1 MIELKL
7 EEYSAVKAFF
17 ATKKQH
23 IPALSVLLGNY
34 PGRVFVDRE
43 TAPTLAVVWAT
54 GRWMYA
60 AGDIASE
67 ENKVE
72 LAAFLQS
79 VVVPACSLRN
89 EKWFEIYTDSSD
101 AWTELFKSGLVG
113 LKVHRHLESVYEFD
127 RERFEQSEE
136 QAVAII
142 SSSVDSI
149 EDQVTVDFKEMPII
163 EEQDDGSSNVYN
175 RFGGQTT
182 TGAVV
187 RDGELIVSAC
197 RNNGFSVNNRYFID
211 VDTYAEEERGKGYAT
226 LAARS
231 LIRYYLEQGMQPLW
245 ETTHENAAS
254 HKLALKL
261 GFEPVESYTVFAF
274 GIEP

>member
-1 MIELKL
+1 MIELKY
-7 EEYSAVKAFF
+7 EDYHAVKAFF
-17 ATKKQH
+17 DTKKQH

-34 PGRVFVDRE
+34 PGRVFTDRE
-43 TAPTLAVVWAT
+43 TAPAMAVVWAT

-60 AGDIASE
+60 AGDISSA
-67 ENKVE
+67 ENRGE

-113 LKVHRHLESVYEFD
+113 QKVHRHLESVYEFD

-149 EDQVTVDFKEMPII
+149 EDQVIVDFEELPII
-163 EEQDDGSSNVYN
+163 EDQGDSLPDKHN
-175 RFGGQTT
+175 RFSGLTT
-182 TGAVV
+182 TGAIV
-187 RDGELIVSAC
+187 RAGERAVSMC
-197 RNNGFSVNNRYFID
+197 KNNGFVVDDRYFID

-231 LIRYYLEQGMQPLW
+231 LIRYYLKQGMQPLW

-261 GFEPVESYTVFAF
+261 GFEPVESYPVFAF